1 MNEFERQIR
10 AAISAARNGAK
21 HAEQSLTTPMW
32 QAKSTVA
39 SLGGIVPRSGS
50 SSTSQAENYKEGL
63 ADQAASGNN
72 MARTSAPP
80 VTLYQQQPN
89 ANDSYPNGDNN
100 NPNGSNNNIA
110 RVQRMPHG
118 ISRGLYERPGMLLGA
133 WDNAY
138 IA

>member
-72 MARTSAPP
+72 MR
-80 VTLYQQQPN
+80 
-89 ANDSYPNGDNN
+89 
-100 NPNGSNNNIA
+100 A
-110 RVQRMPHG
+110 RVRHRSLCISNSQMRMTAIQTG
-118 ISRGLYERPGMLLGA
+118 ITTIQTGITTIQTGVTT
-133 WDNAY
+133 
-138 IA
+138 I

>member
-63 ADQAASGNN
+63 ADQAASRQQHG
-72 MARTSAPP
+72 AHECATGHFVSA
-80 VTLYQQQPN
+80 T
-89 ANDSYPNGDNN
+89 AKC
-100 NPNGSNNNIA
+100 
-110 RVQRMPHG
+110 
-118 ISRGLYERPGMLLGA
+118 E
-133 WDNAY
+133 
-138 IA
+138 